1 MQINFTS
8 SLNQQSQLNLAY
20 PKEFN
25 GAKHIEQ
32 RTSSAAAEWGDMKI
46 KELWFEGVCLFNSTF
61 NVNAPCVMKLQ
72 CDSFCWVMNFVL
84 DGKLTGHSNV
94 EQIDLVLQ
102 KGQYHTFYCSELDID
117 MTVNRPTEVF
127 TICLTQRFIRKLLGK
142 DILPENFEG
151 GGQEP
156 FTLVTTDEYRDGRF
170 KVLIKE
176 MVQAGQPD
184 YIRRIFLES
193 KILELLS
200 MQLERLENKQLSP
213 GNFSKEDVSRLEDA
227 KILVEQN
234 LQTPCSLIELAR
246 KTGLNDFKLK
256 KGFKELFGHTVFGYL
271 FELRMDLAYQ
281 LLKDGKTVGEVSE
294 IVGYKNSHHFTSA
307 FKKKYNLL
315 PSQIGKILTFIL
327 SGYAFSAL
335 GSCFFE

>member
-1 MQINFTS
+1 MQITFTS
-8 SLNQQSQLNLAY
+8 GPNRQSQLNLAY

-25 GAKHIEQ
+25 GAAHIEQ
-32 RTSSAAAEWGDMKI
+32 RTSSASAEWGNMKI
-46 KELWFEGVCLFNSTF
+46 KELWFEGVCLFNSSF
-61 NVNAPCVMKLQ
+61 NVNAPYTMNLQ

-84 DGKLTGHSNV
+84 DGKLTSRSNK
-94 EQIDLVLQ
+94 EQITLLLE
-102 KGQYHTFYCSELDID
+102 KGQYHTFYCSALDID
-117 MTVNRPTEVF
+117 MVVNQPTEVF

-156 FTLVTTDEYRDGRF
+156 FTLVTADEYRDGRF

-184 YIRRIFLES
+184 YIRRIFLEA

-213 GNFSKEDVSRLEDA
+213 GNFSKEDVSRLEEA
-227 KILVEQN
+227 KTLVEQN

-271 FELRMDLAYQ
+271 FELRMDSAYQ
-281 LLKDGKTVGEVSE
+281 LLKEGKTVGEVSE

-327 SGYAFSAL
+327 SSYAFSAL
-335 GSCFFE
+335 STCFLD